1 MINTKEEFLTIDEVA
16 KRLKIARSTVYRMA
30 QEGKIPAVKIGRSWR
45 FSSLR
50 ISEMFEKK

>member
-1 MINTKEEFLTIDEVA
+1 MKEAKEEFLTIDEVA

-50 ISEMFEKK
+50 ISEMFNK